1 MGRLVAPTRIRM
13 PSDVPRLAG
22 GEWAF
27 LFPLVVKWARKGG
40 AAMAPR
46 GRPREFDMDEALDK
60 AIDVFWRQGYTGT
73 SLSDLTEAMGISRP
87 SLYAAFGTKEETFK
101 LAVERY
107 ARIDMA
113 YVNTALAEPTAY
125 ETARRYLRDNADAVT
140 TPGKPAGC
148 LSIQGGLAAAPEDD
162 RVVRYLA
169 DRRADGE
176 ARFADRFARAI
187 AEGDLPT
194 SEDPADLAKYVSTV
208 SAGLAV
214 QAAAGVP
221 RDELHR
227 VVDRALLAFPHEMS
241 RTNSSGNAGQNPQT
255 APSR

>member
-1 MGRLVAPTRIRM
+1 MVR
-13 PSDVPRLAG
+13 
-22 GEWAF
+22 
-27 LFPLVVKWARKGG
+27 
-40 AAMAPR
+40 R
-46 GRPREFDMDEALDK
+46 GRPREFDMDDALDK

-87 SLYAAFGTKEETFK
+87 SLYNAFGTKEETFK

-125 ETARRYLRDNADAVT
+125 ETASRYLRDNADAVT

-176 ARFADRFARAI
+176 ARFAERFARAI
-187 AEGDLPT
+187 ADGDLPA

-214 QAAAGVP
+214 QAAAGVS
-221 RDELHR
+221 REALHR
-227 VVDRALLAFPHEMS
+227 VVDRALLVFPGGAS
-241 RTNSSGNAGQNPQT
+241 RTASPHGADRNPRTAGTGRT
-255 APSR
+255 APAAR